1 MVVDGGAPAPFAAK
15 GAGIGSLPMG
25 SQRDGGRCRRGEYTV
40 GCGARQPGVAR
51 VILPE
56 SGGSAI
62 CSAMEFLNF
71 VLILVTGWLVWRRPE
86 REGLAFGLLVVSC
99 VLMALL
105 FLIGTHGSLVP
116 GVNL

>member
-1 MVVDGGAPAPFAAK
+1 
-15 GAGIGSLPMG
+15 
-25 SQRDGGRCRRGEYTV
+25 
-40 GCGARQPGVAR
+40 
-51 VILPE
+51 
-56 SGGSAI
+56 
-62 CSAMEFLNF
+62 MEFLNF